1 MNGLIIVDKPVGCT
15 SFDMVAKMRKEYNEK
30 KVGHIGTLDP
40 MASGVLPI
48 LLGEAT
54 KLSDFLMLHDKEYI
68 ATLKL
73 GTKMDTGDSEGK
85 AIEESEIPDLKSL
98 NLHEILNNFLGKQ
111 MQIPPMYSAIKVNGR
126 KLYELAREGKSI
138 EIPAREIEIF
148 DIEILNVNYEFK
160 EIEFRV
166 VCSKGTYIRVLCEDI
181 AKSIGTCGYMKALRR
196 TRVGKF
202 KIEDAG
208 KLIEFKDILDVKNIS
223 LNDIKTESME
233 ITMKKVL
240 NGVPIAINEPDGLV
254 NLYKDD
260 SFIGIGDVKNKML
273 KRKIIIK

>member
-160 EIEFRV
+160 EIEFNTTPNLV
-166 VCSKGTYIRVLCEDI
+166 YTIYCNSTIE
-181 AKSIGTCGYMKALRR
+181 AKSIAATKETPIY
-196 TRVGKF
+196 
-202 KIEDAG
+202 KI
-208 KLIEFKDILDVKNIS
+208 
-223 LNDIKTESME
+223 
-233 ITMKKVL
+233 
-240 NGVPIAINEPDGLV
+240 INETEKEI
-254 NLYKDD
+254 LYDEE
-260 SFIGIGDVKNKML
+260 SGD
-273 KRKIIIK
+273 IIL